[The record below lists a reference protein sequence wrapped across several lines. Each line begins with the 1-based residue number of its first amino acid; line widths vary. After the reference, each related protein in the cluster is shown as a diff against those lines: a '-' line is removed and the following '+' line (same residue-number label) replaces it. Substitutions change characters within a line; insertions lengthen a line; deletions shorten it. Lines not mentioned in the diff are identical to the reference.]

1 MSVTVVARVIAN
13 RAMGVK
19 SQGDCGRESERDA
32 RRMVRVKDEDGGEGS
47 GDMRSG
53 VVRVW

>member
-1 MSVTVVARVIAN
+1 MTVVVRVIAS